1 MLSTFKKLTFLIN
14 KKLKKKLI
22 LIYFITIIGTFLETL
37 GIGVILPILKI
48 IVEGKDFL
56 NDISFHNF
64 FLNDLASFLQKK
76 SYNELVIFLLVSLIF
91 IFFVKTAFFL
101 FLIQK
106 QTKFSHLVEYELA
119 KQFFSHYLHQDYS
132 FHLKRNSSE
141 LLANITEEIRNL
153 RINLIDPFLII
164 STEIILLIA
173 IITLLVAIEPV
184 GSLTIGLITLLI
196 SFLYV
201 KITSKKILTLSK
213 KRQIHEALKIHHL
226 RQGLNGIK
234 EIKISCKENSFLS
247 IFDKH
252 NLETLNSRANF
263 HSWNAIPKYI
273 LEFIGVFGL
282 SILAVILV
290 KKGADIKSLLPTL
303 GVFVVAT
310 LRLLPSASKIIQSAG
325 KIRYGV
331 PSVNLLKKEIEQSDY
346 KTSKKNIKNLK
357 DFEFNELKFENISFN
372 YLNSNKKILDRISL
386 RINKGD
392 KIGIVGASGTGKST
406 LIDIFT
412 GLINPSFGKI
422 YLNERLVKLNDKNW
436 YDVIGYTP
444 QFIFLTDDT
453 ILNNIAF
460 GVNEREHQLKSIK
473 RACEVAELDNFIKT
487 SNSGLKTKIG
497 ELGVRLSGGQRQRIG
512 IARAIYSNPQILV
525 FDESTSAID
534 IKTEE
539 KIINN
544 INSLPNKTVIIISH
558 RLSTLQKCNK
568 VFEIKNGNLF
578 PKKI

>member
-1 MLSTFKKLTFLIN
+1 M
-14 KKLKKKLI
+14 
-22 LIYFITIIGTFLETL
+22 
-37 GIGVILPILKI
+37 
-48 IVEGKDFL
+48 
-56 NDISFHNF
+56 
-64 FLNDLASFLQKK
+64 
-76 SYNELVIFLLVSLIF
+76 
-91 IFFVKTAFFL
+91 
-101 FLIQK
+101 
-106 QTKFSHLVEYELA
+106 
-119 KQFFSHYLHQDYS
+119 
-132 FHLKRNSSE
+132 
-141 LLANITEEIRNL
+141 
-153 RINLIDPFLII
+153 
-164 STEIILLIA
+164 
-173 IITLLVAIEPV
+173 
-184 GSLTIGLITLLI
+184 
-196 SFLYV
+196 
-201 KITSKKILTLSK
+201 
-213 KRQIHEALKIHHL
+213 
-226 RQGLNGIK
+226 
-234 EIKISCKENSFLS
+234 
-247 IFDKH
+247 
-252 NLETLNSRANF
+252 
-263 HSWNAIPKYI
+263 
-273 LEFIGVFGL
+273 EFIGVFGL

-331 PSVNLLKKEIEQSDY
+331 PSVDLLKKEIEQSDY